1 MQKSLQGVVLE
12 LAEVE
17 AVDAA
22 EAANAALGNDKQ
34 PLKEVTQV
42 HKQCAAF
49 RRMGGPLQLVRSH
62 V

>member
-1 MQKSLQGVVLE
+1 